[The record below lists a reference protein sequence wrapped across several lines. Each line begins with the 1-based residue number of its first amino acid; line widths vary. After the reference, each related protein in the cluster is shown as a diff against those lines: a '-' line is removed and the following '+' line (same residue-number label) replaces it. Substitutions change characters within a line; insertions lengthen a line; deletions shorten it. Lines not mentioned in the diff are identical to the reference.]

1 MLLNVI
7 WFILMTVLLLVY
19 AILEGFDLGVGI
31 LHLFTRKNEHR
42 RILMNS
48 IGPVWDGNEV
58 WLITFGGALF
68 AAFPTAYATVF
79 SAFYTPFMMLLTTL
93 IFRAASMEFRSKV
106 ASPAWQNIWD
116 ILFSLSSLVATLLL
130 GVASGNALAGIAIDE
145 KGIFQG
151 NFFTFLNPLGVVT
164 GLFAIFL
171 FALQGSLYLQLK
183 TEGELNYQMK
193 KISKILSFSVLILF
207 AVLTTV
213 SFSSVAWARPR
224 VITSVLGLV
233 AIAMLGLTL
242 WLSWKEKGGKA
253 FLSNTGFITSI
264 ILIFASNMFPY
275 LVRSSLNPSFSLDIY
290 NSASSPKTLTI
301 MLGIVLVVLP
311 IVLVYT
317 GYVYWVFRGP
327 VKLDETSY

>member
-7 WFILMTVLLLVY
+7 WFILLTVLIIAY

-31 LHLFTRKNEHR
+31 LHLFTKRDEHR
-42 RILMNS
+42 RIMMNA

-79 SAFYTPFMMLLTTL
+79 SAFYTPFMLLLCSL
-93 IFRAASMEFRSKV
+93 IFRAASLEFRSKV
-106 ASPAWQNIWD
+106 DSLFWKRIWD
-116 ILFSLSSLVATLLL
+116 FLFSISSLVATLLL
-130 GVASGNALAGIAIDE
+130 GVAGGNAITGIAINE
-145 KGIFQG
+145 KGIYIG
-151 NFFTFLNPLGVVT
+151 NFFSFLNPIGVCT
-164 GLFAIFL
+164 GIFVFVL
-171 FALQGSLYLQLK
+171 FALHGSLYLQFK

-193 KISKILSFSVLILF
+193 QTAKVLSFLVLILF
-207 AVLTTV
+207 AVLTSV
-213 SFSSVAWARPR
+213 SFYTVPWARPNLL
-224 VITSVLGLV
+224 TSIAGLFAVLSL
-233 AIAMLGLTL
+233 ALTL
-242 WLSWKEKGGKA
+242 LYCWREEGKLG
-253 FLSNTGFITSI
+253 FFSNVAYIFML

-275 LVRSSLNPSFSLDIY
+275 LVRSSINPAFSLDIY
-290 NSASSPKTLTI
+290 NTASSQKTLTI
-301 MLGIVLVVLP
+301 MLGIVLAVLP